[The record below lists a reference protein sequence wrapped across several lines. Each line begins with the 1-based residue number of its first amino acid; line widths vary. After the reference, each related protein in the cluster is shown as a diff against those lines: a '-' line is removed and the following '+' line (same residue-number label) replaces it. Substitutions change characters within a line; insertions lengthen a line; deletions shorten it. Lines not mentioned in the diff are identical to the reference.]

1 MCFGFL
7 VIEINAKQCSGM
19 TIKPSMKPT
28 WECRQGKEIMV
39 RSSQKPCANK
49 SCYFEPFTFRYLTSK
64 NHLHYLSIL
73 GPCLLSPP
81 PSVIPPKSRSCFSKQ
96 TMTVCT
102 LSLELK
108 MFLENGKQMLHCQF
122 VRNSREE
129 IKLLD
134 QWVCA
139 TTVNRTRSFTGPL
152 YLNRKPLAGA
162 IILPT
167 GETITCYFVVY
178 KFVEH
183 RACCQAASPCITNP
197 APAQEPLACSELV
210 WGFVFAEEGVCS
222 RFFSGPRFPW
232 HTFGP
237 NKVTVCPPPS
247 HQGVLFPTWWETGFV
262 AVRLPLFLA
271 IVLFFPPE
279 MEISGLMTAPRWRSG
294 RWWSGCRVVL

>member
-197 APAQEPLACSELV
+197 APGTRAFGMLRTSL
-210 WGFVFAEEGVCS
+210 GVCVCRRGS
-222 RFFSGPRFPW
+222 LLKVLLRTKVSMAYLWAQQGHCLPPSLPPGGSVPNLVGDRLCGCQASFVSCHSTFFSPRDGDFW
-232 HTFGP
+232 IDDCT
-237 NKVTVCPPPS
+237 
-247 HQGVLFPTWWETGFV
+247 
-262 AVRLPLFLA
+262 
-271 IVLFFPPE
+271 
-279 MEISGLMTAPRWRSG
+279 
-294 RWWSGCRVVL
+294 